1 MKYVNIVD
9 AKEQLAELI
18 ELLDNYQQ
26 DKIILTKDGKP
37 IIEMVRPENQI
48 AKKRLPGLGKDK
60 FTFDN
65 KLFDDLDA
73 EIGKM
78 FLKEQ
83 A

>member
-1 MKYVNIVD
+1 MLQVNLTD
-9 AKEQLAELI
+9 ETNLSELVA
-18 ELLDNYQQ
+18 LLENYQQ

-37 IIEMVRPENQI
+37 LIEMVRPKSEI

-65 KLFDDLDA
+65 KIFDDLDE

-78 FLKEQ
+78 FFKEQ
-83 A
+83 TQ